1 MSKGII
7 KNNIWIRGFLSHIY
21 NRPSCYDCKF
31 RDGHNLSDMT
41 ISDCWGAKSIVKDI
55 TEKQCQKGVSSV
67 ILRTEKGKNLFD
79 DIKDNLWVRHIEYE
93 DVLKTNPALEH
104 NHKAAFGTHFF
115 FPLMHLNIPF
125 KYSVL
130 VCCAIGKI
138 LRILKISQ

>member
-1 MSKGII
+1 MLNFYAKII
-7 KNNIWIRGFLSHIY
+7 KKVIY
-21 NRPSCYDCKF
+21 N
-31 RDGHNLSDMT
+31 
-41 ISDCWGAKSIVKDI
+41 
-55 TEKQCQKGVSSV
+55 
-67 ILRTEKGKNLFD
+67 
-79 DIKDNLWVRHIEYE
+79 E